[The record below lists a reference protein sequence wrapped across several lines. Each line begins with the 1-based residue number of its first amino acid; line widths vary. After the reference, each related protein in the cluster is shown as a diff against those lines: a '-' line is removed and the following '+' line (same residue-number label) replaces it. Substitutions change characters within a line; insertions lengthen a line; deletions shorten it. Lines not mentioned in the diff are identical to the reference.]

1 MLASTKFLELNV
13 FLCSGKFFLKKL
25 LFVLLI
31 ELHDCG
37 DGIAESAVK
46 MSYGANLDRVV
57 ALFHCM

>member
-1 MLASTKFLELNV
+1 MH
-13 FLCSGKFFLKKL
+13 FFVVESFFFKTS
-25 LFVLLI
+25 FVLLI

-57 ALFHCM
+57 ELFHCM

>member
-1 MLASTKFLELNV
+1 MY
-13 FLCSGKFFLKKL
+13 FFVVESLFKKKL

-57 ALFHCM
+57 ALFHYM